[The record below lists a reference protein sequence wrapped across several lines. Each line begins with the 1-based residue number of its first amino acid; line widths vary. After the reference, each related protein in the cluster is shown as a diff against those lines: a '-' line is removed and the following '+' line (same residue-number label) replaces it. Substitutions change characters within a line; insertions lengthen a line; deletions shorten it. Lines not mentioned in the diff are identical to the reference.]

1 MSVKERFLSYVEMQ
15 RSARQMREVNG
26 PNDPITIDAYQAA
39 NQVKREVLNLI
50 EELEKSNK

>member
-15 RSARQMREVNG
+15 RSARQMREARG